1 MATKQ
6 GQRQGQAPAAKLARM
21 EDFFIPAD
29 AEDWNALFKSRA
41 DLKNM
46 NIHNLPAEWVA
57 SASEP
62 TNVQYLMLR
71 SYSPT
76 ISRINTFRENCHQ
89 FGFTPEVLE
98 RAAELLAASTE
109 WQRYLHLL
117 GTGDSIDDIPVTS
130 NRWPGSFSTVARL
143 QQQTMTVEGIHDRYR
158 TQLTAGGTRTGHR
171 RVLPLPDAEDEAS
184 PNAAAIILLQTVS
197 HLAHSHLEW
206 ILNRVHFICQF
217 DTTKFTAFTDGALRS
232 KRTRGVFA
240 LIEAKKRQRTVHH
253 ETILMQEACEV
264 VGWVMNN
271 SREMARFKEHFM
283 LISQD
288 RHELFIT
295 FASIEEAYERYLRNG
310 TDTDSFLVMKTYGP
324 YSTGSCEEMNEFG
337 QIILGSILIA
347 NPVA

>member
-1 MATKQ
+1 MATGQ
-6 GQRQGQAPAAKLARM
+6 GQPQGRASAAQDGRIK
-21 EDFFIPAD
+21 DFFIPAD
-29 AEDWNALFKSRA
+29 AQDWNTLFKSRA
-41 DLKNM
+41 DLKSM

-57 SASEP
+57 SASEA

-76 ISRINTFRENCHQ
+76 ISRINTFRKNCHQ
-89 FGFTPEVLE
+89 FGFTTEVLE
-98 RAAELLAASTE
+98 RAADLLAASTE
-109 WQRYLHLL
+109 WQRYLYLL
-117 GTGDSIDDIPVTS
+117 HTGDSIDDIPVTS

-143 QQQTMTVEGIHDRYR
+143 QQQTMTVEGIHDRAR
-158 TQLTAGGTRTGHR
+158 TQLTAGETRTGRR

-184 PNAAAIILLQTVS
+184 PNAAALILLQTVS
-197 HLAHSHLEW
+197 HLAHSQLEW

-217 DTTKFTAFTDGALRS
+217 GTMRFTAFTDGALRS
-232 KRTRGVFA
+232 KQTRGVFA
-240 LIEAKKRQRTVHH
+240 LVEAKKRLRTVHH
-253 ETILMQEACEV
+253 EAILMQEACEV

-271 SREMARFKEHFM
+271 SREMARFKEHLL

-295 FASIEEAYERYLRNG
+295 FASIEEAYERHLRNA

-324 YSTGSCEEMNEFG
+324 YDTGSCEEMNEFG
-337 QIILGSILIA
+337 QIILGSILIV